1 MSEKSVTPSFLE
13 WLRLTNIADL
23 SSNKLHSRDFN
34 GSRSEYIYMR
44 LRLLSLLF
52 ALLAILWIPIDV
64 FFTPNAVLGK
74 ILGLR
79 LSYSGLY
86 LILGLWSAQP
96 QNLSYSRFRLAF
108 FVLIPCVFYIS
119 SRMIF
124 NEHAELQGA
133 LIGYSFLPYITV
145 VLLAIFPLTF
155 REGIVLSLIV
165 GISFVFTEHHFGN
178 LQSLSSL
185 GDIWLL
191 TLLAGISVWAQLSQ
205 LLMLLRLYREAS
217 RDALT
222 GLVNRAVLNKWMDPE
237 INRVRENGQALSAM
251 LIDLDFFKRVN
262 DTYGHLTGDQVLM
275 GFSALLKAQLAGFNL
290 IGRYGGEE
298 FLAILPEKNAAAA
311 AELADRIR
319 QRCHNQKTEATNG
332 EIVSYT
338 VSIGVSELHD
348 DDTSSTLIDRADKGL
363 YAAKMQGRDRVINT
377 EINS

>member
-52 ALLAILWIPIDV
+52 ALLAILWIPVDV
-64 FFTPNAVLGK
+64 FFTPNEVLGK

-79 LSYSGLY
+79 LTYSGLY
-86 LILGLWSAQP
+86 LFLGLWSAQP
-96 QNLSYSRFRLAF
+96 QNLSYSRVRLAF

-124 NEHAELQGA
+124 NDQTELQGA

-145 VLLAIFPLTF
+145 VLLAIFPLTL
-155 REGIVLSLIV
+155 REGIVFSLIV

-222 GLVNRAVLNKWMDPE
+222 GLVNRAVLNKWINPE
-237 INRVRENGQALSAM
+237 INRVRENGQPLSAI

-298 FLAILPEKNAAAA
+298 FLAILPEKNATAAT
-311 AELADRIR
+311 ELAERIR
-319 QRCHNQKTEATNG
+319 QRCHSQKTEASNG
-332 EIVSYT
+332 EIVNYT

-348 DDTSSTLIDRADKGL
+348 DDTSNTLIDRADKGL
-363 YAAKMQGRDRVINT
+363 YTAKMQGRDRVINT
-377 EINS
+377 EIDS